1 MPLARTRLAAL
12 LVAAVLGLAPAP
24 LAGEPSPPV
33 LARFVTEGGVPGAA
47 MLVTAPGV
55 SDRFTTAGGPA
66 VRRDEHFRAGSVTKT
81 FVATVV
87 LQLVA
92 EGRLRLDDPVRAR
105 LGDPVP
111 GRPLD
116 DRVTIRT
123 LLTHTSGLYDY
134 VRAGSSPPPT
144 TPAAALRTALAHAP
158 GPVGS
163 FAYSNTNYVLLGL
176 LVERVTGHP
185 YAVEAERRI
194 LTPLALTGT
203 SFPGARR
210 ALPAPHRPDEP
221 DVDPRVAGAA
231 GELVSTL
238 DDLGRFY
245 AALLGGKLLP
255 AAQMRELLDTSAT
268 GGRYGMAVYPERL
281 SCGLTV
287 WGHNGRITGSAVRA
301 AVTPDGRRTLVFR
314 VTTDRQVAR
323 GLQRA
328 LLESAFCD

>member
-1 MPLARTRLAAL
+1 MPPVGSRLASLALAAL
-12 LVAAVLGLAPAP
+12 LGLAPAS
-24 LAGEPSPPV
+24 LAAEPTPPV
-33 LARFVTEGGVPGAA
+33 LARFVTEGGVPAA
-47 MLVTAPGV
+47 AALVTAPGV
-55 SDRFTTAGGPA
+55 PDRFTAAGAPA
-66 VRRDEHFRAGSVTKT
+66 VGRDERFRAGSLTKT

-87 LQLVA
+87 LQLAA
-92 EGRLRLDDPVRAR
+92 EGRLRLDDPVRSR

-116 DRVTIRT
+116 PRVTVRT

-134 VRAGSSPPPT
+134 VRAGASPPPT

-176 LVERVTGHP
+176 LVERVTGRP
-185 YAVEAERRI
+185 YAVEADRRI
-194 LTPLALTGT
+194 LSPLSLTGT

-210 ALPAPHRPDEP
+210 TLPAPHRPGEP
-221 DVDPRVAGAA
+221 LLDPRTAGAA

-238 DDLGRFY
+238 DDLSRFY
-245 AALLGGKLLP
+245 SALLGGRLLP
-255 AAQMRELLDTSAT
+255 PAQLRELLDTSAT
-268 GGRYGMAVYPERL
+268 GGRYGMAVQPLRL

-301 AVTPDGRRTLVFR
+301 AVTADGRRTLVFR
-314 VTTDRQVAR
+314 VTTDRQVGR

-328 LLESAFCD
+328 LLDSAFCP

>member
-1 MPLARTRLAAL
+1 MPPARTRIAAL
-12 LVAAVLGLAPAP
+12 LVAALLALTPAS

-33 LARFVTEGGVPGAA
+33 LARFVTEGGVPAAALLTTTPGA
-47 MLVTAPGV
+47 P
-55 SDRFTTAGGPA
+55 DRYTTAGGPT
-66 VRRDEHFRAGSVTKT
+66 VRRNEHFRAGSVTKT

-92 EGRLRLDDPVRAR
+92 EGRLSLDEPVRAR

-111 GRPLD
+111 GHRLD
-116 DRVTIRT
+116 DRVTVRT

-134 VRAGSSPPPT
+134 VRVTTSPAPT
-144 TPAAALRTALAHAP
+144 SPRAALRTALTHVP
-158 GPVGS
+158 RPVGS
-163 FAYSNTNYVLLGL
+163 FAYSNTNYVVLGM

-210 ALPAPHRPDEP
+210 ALPTPHRPGEP

-238 DDLGRFY
+238 DDLTRFY
-245 AALLGGKLLP
+245 SALLGGRLLP
-255 AAQMRELLDTSAT
+255 AEQMRELLDTSAT
-268 GGRYGMAVYPERL
+268 GGRYGMAVFPERL

-301 AVTPDGRRTLVFR
+301 ATTADGRRTLVFR
-314 VTTDRQVAR
+314 VTTDRQADR

-328 LLESAFCD
+328 LLESAFCP